1 MELRDSQYK
10 SYYNEKLMCLEQ
22 FVKLRHF
29 QNQTYMKIYQAINQ
43 KHNAY
48 EIHYYKIPPLIA
60 FIWAFNSACE
70 ALRKPPLL

>member
-48 EIHYYKIPPLIA
+48 GIE
-60 FIWAFNSACE
+60 
-70 ALRKPPLL
+70 